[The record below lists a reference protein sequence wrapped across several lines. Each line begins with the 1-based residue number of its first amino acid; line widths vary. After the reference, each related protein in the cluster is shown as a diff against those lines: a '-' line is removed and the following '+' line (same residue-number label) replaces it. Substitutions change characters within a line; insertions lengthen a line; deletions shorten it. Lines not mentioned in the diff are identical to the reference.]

1 MKNYFKDKLIVS
13 IEQAV
18 AAPYC
23 TAKFADA
30 GARVIKVER
39 KEGDFARYYDD
50 FVKGDSTYFVWLN
63 RGKESLV
70 ANKSVTINEPFFQG
84 HFPNRPIMPGVL
96 IVEAMAQAAS
106 CLVVLENEN
115 KDSTNL
121 SVFLMKIDKAR
132 FRKPITPGDQI
143 RMEVK
148 KEKSRGDVWQ
158 FYGESFVD
166 DQLACEASFAAMVV
180 RLDEAQND

>member
-1 MKNYFKDKLIVS
+1 MEEHVVKQEIYTITKMV
-13 IEQAV
+13 
-18 AAPYC
+18 PP
-23 TAKFADA
+23 
-30 GARVIKVER
+30 VI
-39 KEGDFARYYDD
+39 D
-50 FVKGDSTYFVWLN
+50 
-63 RGKESLV
+63 
-70 ANKSVTINEPFFQG
+70 
-84 HFPNRPIMPGVL
+84 
-96 IVEAMAQAAS
+96 AS